1 MAEVKKRKRVQLSA
15 DEKQSFVAKLATDSS
30 DENILSLVDAW
41 NAKNKERRIDVHHLR
56 RLRSSLP
63 KFSAAADFY
72 ASVSARVRAELAKP
86 GAKKDYEPRLNG
98 DDHIADRK
106 TKRIDPSKVPDVD
119 EQTLE
124 SVRFPFNRAAHTPSD
139 ANGLKQMRH
148 DFREHFNAKGL
159 VLGRFED
166 FVNAADRLEL
176 DQKHGGTPGAWTPS
190 EDERNPWKIV
200 GDAILT
206 NKRILNAVK
215 QTAAFSEPEKK
226 EDRINP
232 KHGVLKEL
240 FLKYGNADDQ
250 TALSAVLE
258 ISEYVYRGVAG
269 LLPTDSRKNSRRRM
283 YAINPEM
290 HHSHLSFLSCLSALT
305 KVQREH
311 MDDHARGVAGLF
323 GLVDEAQYLIFW
335 RHSYE
340 MNLELEMIFEYRS
353 SVLEEVG

>member
-30 DENILSLVDAW
+30 DENILSLVDGW

-63 KFSAAADFY
+63 KFSAAAEFY

-139 ANGLKQMRH
+139 ASGLKQMRH

-215 QTAAFSEPEKK
+215 QTAAFSQPEKK

-232 KHGVLKEL
+232 KHGVLK
-240 FLKYGNADDQ
+240 K
-250 TALSAVLE
+250 LSSSME
-258 ISEYVYRGVAG
+258 ILMTRQPFPPCLRSLNTCTGAWPAFCPPIRARIRGG
-269 LLPTDSRKNSRRRM
+269 GCMLSILRCIIPT
-283 YAINPEM
+283 Y
-290 HHSHLSFLSCLSALT
+290 HSSAACRL
-305 KVQREH
+305 
-311 MDDHARGVAGLF
+311 
-323 GLVDEAQYLIFW
+323 
-335 RHSYE
+335 
-340 MNLELEMIFEYRS
+340 
-353 SVLEEVG
+353 